1 MIDPERIEVL
11 ATADPERFTV
21 LLGDGRVATATL
33 ANHTRRGLHL
43 HGVPPVHVAREL
55 VTMIV
60 EQDRWPESDDEVVL
74 AAVAGAMPG
83 SFTEELRSRL
93 T

>member
-1 MIDPERIEVL
+1 VTHPHDVEVL

-43 HGVPPVHVAREL
+43 HGVAPVHVAREL
-55 VTMIV
+55 VALIV
-60 EQDRWPESDDEVVL
+60 EHGGWPESDDEVVL
-74 AAVAGAMPG
+74 AAVAGALPG
-83 SFTEELRSRL
+83 GFADEIRARL
-93 T
+93 G